1 MSIHLRG
8 IRMRFPSTCTCLV
21 ASAALLLSAK
31 PTLAQAVAEP
41 ASPSDVAE
49 TAAADAPLPSAYLP
63 ATEASA
69 ELAAE
74 SNLDV
79 NLDANLDANLEANAE
94 AAAGGAPNCCDKKKQ
109 AALKKAIAGAYA
121 PMFYDNK
128 FEYLC
133 DPCYNGWHLGE
144 DFKRLCAGQCW
155 AVDIGGQYRLRYHNE
170 HNHRGLGL
178 TGRDDEFL
186 LHRTR
191 LYANAEYGNFFRA
204 YVEGID
210 AESNYEDFAPRSIE
224 VNRSDVLNA
233 FIDVKMLDGASGE
246 WWARAGRQ
254 ELLYGNQRTVSPL
267 DWANTRRTFD
277 GFKVFYKGQ
286 DWNADVFW
294 TRPLI
299 TDPHNFDNPDQS
311 QEFLGAYTTYKGA
324 KDQTFDFYFLRFSES
339 AAATEFYFNT
349 FGARWNWK
357 SGDWLAETEGM
368 YQFGKF
374 GAADHVAGA
383 FVTGVGRDFPDVE
396 WKPQLWVYY
405 DWSSGDETIGNAY
418 HHLFPLT
425 HKYWGWMDLFGFRN
439 LEDFNVQLNAKPHEK
454 WKFTAWWH
462 MFYLQDGDD
471 VPYLVNAAPFTT
483 TPGGDQELGQELDFI
498 LSWQVAARLSVD
510 FGYSHFFAGDWYA
523 TNPTPNLFSGDADF
537 YYIQAALNF

>member
-1 MSIHLRG
+1 MRRG
-8 IRMRFPSTCTCLV
+8 RFVTWA
-21 ASAALLLSAK
+21 ASAAILLSAESS
-31 PTLAQAVAEP
+31 LAQLPAESQSVLG
-41 ASPSDVAE
+41 AARPSAD
-49 TAAADAPLPSAYLP
+49 DAPLPPEALP
-63 ATEASA
+63 AAEASL
-69 ELAAE
+69 EGKLE
-74 SNLDV
+74 
-79 NLDANLDANLEANAE
+79 ANLDATME
-94 AAAGGAPNCCDKKKQ
+94 AAAAGGAGGAPNCCDKKKQ
-109 AALKKAIAGAYA
+109 AALKKAIGGAYA
-121 PMFYDNK
+121 PMFYDNN

-144 DFKRLCAGQCW
+144 DFKRMPLGDCW
-155 AVDIGGQYRLRYHNE
+155 AVDIGGQYRFRYHNE

-210 AESNYEDFAPRSIE
+210 AESNYEDFTPRPIE
-224 VNRSDVLNA
+224 VNRSDLLNA
-233 FIDVKMLDGASGE
+233 FVDGKLHDGCSGE
-246 WWARAGRQ
+246 LWARVGRQ
-254 ELLYGNQRTVSPL
+254 ELLYGNQRTASPL

-277 GFKVFYKGQ
+277 GAKLMWKGQ
-286 DWNADVFW
+286 DWNTDLFW
-294 TRPLI
+294 TRPVPV
-299 TDPHNFDNPDQS
+299 DPHNFDNPDQS
-311 QEFLGAYTTYKGA
+311 QEFLGAYATYKGT

-349 FGARWNWK
+349 FGARWTWK

-374 GAADHVAGA
+374 GANDHVGGA
-383 FVTGVGRDFPDVE
+383 FVTGVGHDFPNAT
-396 WKPQLWVYY
+396 WKPQLWAFY

-439 LEDFNVQLNAKPHEK
+439 LEDFNVQLTAKPSDK
-454 WKFTAWWH
+454 VKLTAWWH
-462 MFYLQDGDD
+462 MFNLQDGDD
-471 VPYLVNAAPFTT
+471 VPYLVNAAPFTV

-498 LSWQVAARLSVD
+498 VSWAATSRLSFD
-510 FGYSHFFAGDWYA
+510 LGYSHFFAGDWYA

-537 YYIQAALNF
+537 YYIQGQLNF

>member
-1 MSIHLRG
+1 MIAIEHSQAFPVESV
-8 IRMRFPSTCTCLV
+8 MRVYALTSAAGLLV
-21 ASAALLLSAK
+21 ATVAG
-31 PTLAQAVAEP
+31 AQEL
-41 ASPSDVAE
+41 E
-49 TAAADAPLPSAYLP
+49 NAPLPSDAVPIAASRELLSDRLSD
-63 ATEASA
+63 ATSTHANIEV
-69 ELAAE
+69 AAK
-74 SNLDV
+74 S
-79 NLDANLDANLEANAE
+79 
-94 AAAGGAPNCCDKKKQ
+94 AAAPDCCDKKKQ
-109 AALKKAIAGAYA
+109 AALAKSIASAYA
-121 PMFYDNK
+121 PMFYDNN

-133 DPCYNGWHLGE
+133 DPCYCGWHLGE
-144 DFKRLCAGQCW
+144 NCKRLGLGDCW
-155 AVDIGGQYRLRYHNE
+155 TIDVGGQYRARYHNE

-178 TGRDDEFL
+178 TGRDDQFL

-191 LYANAEYGNFFRA
+191 LYANAEYGDNLRC

-210 AESNYEDFAPRSIE
+210 AESNYEDFAPRPIE
-224 VNRSDVLNA
+224 YNRTDLLNA
-233 FIDVKMLDGASGE
+233 FVDGKLVESSTGQ
-246 WWARAGRQ
+246 WWARVGRQ

-277 GFKVFYKGQ
+277 GAKLFYKGE
-286 DWNADVFW
+286 DWNADLFW
-294 TRPLI
+294 TRPLV

-324 KDQTFDFYFLRFSES
+324 AHKGTADQTFDFYFLRFSES

-357 SGDWLAETEGM
+357 SGNWLAETEGM

-374 GAADHVAGA
+374 GAADHAAGA

-396 WKPQLWVYY
+396 WKPQVWVYY
-405 DWSSGDETIGNAY
+405 DWSSGGETVGNAY
-418 HHLFPLT
+418 HHLFPLV

-454 WKFTAWWH
+454 LKFTAWWH
-462 MFYLQDGDD
+462 IFYLQDGDD
-471 VPYLVNAAPFTT
+471 VPYVVTGAPFTT
-483 TPGGDQELGQELDFI
+483 TPGGDQELGQEIDFI
-498 LSWQVAARLSVD
+498 LSWQVTPRLLID

-537 YYIQAALNF
+537 YYVQGAVNF

>member
-1 MSIHLRG
+1 
-8 IRMRFPSTCTCLV
+8 MRVYALTSAVGLLV
-21 ASAALLLSAK
+21 ATVAG
-31 PTLAQAVAEP
+31 AQ
-41 ASPSDVAE
+41 DID
-49 TAAADAPLPSAYLP
+49 DAPLPGNALP
-63 ATEASA
+63 AASSTELLSERLSDATSTLTSA
-69 ELAAE
+69 ESAAE
-74 SNLDV
+74 SAV
-79 NLDANLDANLEANAE
+79 
-94 AAAGGAPNCCDKKKQ
+94 APDCCDKKKQ
-109 AALKKAIAGAYA
+109 AALAKSIASAYA
-121 PMFYDNK
+121 PMFYDNN

-133 DPCYNGWHLGE
+133 DPCYCGWHLGE
-144 DFKRLCAGQCW
+144 DFKRLGIGDCW
-155 AVDIGGQYRLRYHNE
+155 TIDVGGQYRARYHNE

-178 TGRDDEFL
+178 TGRDDQFL

-191 LYANAEYGNFFRA
+191 LYANAEYGDNLRF

-210 AESNYEDFAPRSIE
+210 AESNYEDFAPRPIE
-224 VNRSDVLNA
+224 YNRTDLLNA
-233 FIDVKMLDGASGE
+233 FVDGKLVETSTGQ
-246 WWARAGRQ
+246 WWARIGRQ

-277 GFKVFYKGQ
+277 GAKLFYKGE
-286 DWNADVFW
+286 DWNADLFW
-294 TRPLI
+294 TRPLV

-311 QEFLGAYTTYKGA
+311 QEFLGAYTTYKGT

-374 GAADHVAGA
+374 GAADHAAGA
-383 FVTGVGRDFPDVE
+383 FVTGVGHDFPDAE
-396 WKPQLWVYY
+396 WKPQVWVYY
-405 DWSSGDETIGNAY
+405 DWSSGDETVGNAY

-454 WKFTAWWH
+454 LKFTAWWH

-471 VPYLVNAAPFTT
+471 VPYVVTAAPFTT
-483 TPGGDQELGQELDFI
+483 TPGGDQELGQEIDFI
-498 LSWQVAARLSVD
+498 LSWQVTPRLLID
-510 FGYSHFFAGDWYA
+510 FGYSHFFAGDWYT

-537 YYIQAALNF
+537 YYVQGAVNF